1 MVSNY
6 IFSPFIQAIFVLDFE
21 ENNKKLQK
29 HNSKSTL
36 APRESITESEVLC
49 EYCKKSFAPE
59 KILKHIGH
67 VKACKTFYGPR
78 FDELKKEQQ
87 RKRIVKFNPTNLS
100 DKQQQ
105 NILKRNRERY
115 AKSSEKK
122 QKKHEN
128 AEKRKQKKLDQ
139 IQTKQIEEQEK
150 NGEKINLF
158 DFVEDETGKEWQC
171 DFCKTF
177 WPPASILKHIGNVK
191 NCKSHYGSKFDD
203 LKKDHKRQ
211 SKQFYRKKEG
221 TEKELEQQRKNYESD
236 PKVKERKKKN
246 YAKDKKRQTILEKKQ
261 EMEWNKTW
269 AKELAI
275 SSEKSARDL
284 NKTHFE
290 SNEWIHDFFMHFF
303 ETFKEVCNQ
312 TKERIITLKKSLDRV
327 YIINE
332 FKIDELADKA
342 NVAADDYNGE
352 YPRITIEISAVNAK
366 LRTQRHDQKKTIEI
380 KLKEIAD
387 QVEESDKGSDWYRSL
402 KRLNEI
408 YVDRKRSMRPLDSHF
423 LNEKFCIICKD
434 RSHRISFD
442 PEHDWYTYYGTS
454 ASEKKYM
461 DL

>member
-1 MVSNY
+1 ML
-6 IFSPFIQAIFVLDFE
+6 LDFE
-21 ENNKKLQK
+21 ENTKKLKK
-29 HNSKSTL
+29 HNPKSTL
-36 APRESITESEVLC
+36 TPRKSESELLC

-87 RKRIVKFNPTNLS
+87 RKRIEKFNSNLS

-122 QKKHEN
+122 QKKHEY

-139 IQTKQIEEQEK
+139 IQTKHIEMQEK
-150 NGEKINLF
+150 NGKKINFF
-158 DFVEDETGKEWQC
+158 DFVEKNGKEGKEWQC

-177 WPPASILKHIGNVK
+177 WSPTSILKHIGNVK

-203 LKKDHKRQ
+203 LKKYHKRQ
-211 SKQFYRKKEG
+211 SKQFYRKHEG
-221 TEKELEQQRKNYESD
+221 TEKELEQQRKKYESD

-246 YAKDKKRQTILEKKQ
+246 YAKDKKRQAISEKKQ

-275 SSEKSARDL
+275 SSEKSARDQ
-284 NKTHFE
+284 NKSHFE

-303 ETFKEVCNQ
+303 ETFKEMCNQ
-312 TKERIITLKKSLDRV
+312 TKERIINLKKSLDRV

-332 FKIDELADKA
+332 FKIDELAEEA
-342 NVAADDYNGE
+342 NAAADDYNGE
-352 YPRITIEISAVNAK
+352 YPRIRIEISGVSAK
-366 LRTQRHDQKKTIEI
+366 IRTQWSDLKKTIGI
-380 KLKEIAD
+380 RLKEIAD

-408 YVDRKRSMRPLDSHF
+408 HVDRMRSMSTWDSHF

-442 PEHDWYTYYGTS
+442 PELAAKHDWYTYYGTS
-454 ASEKKYM
+454 ASEKKYK